1 MNPGLPG
8 SDFCHVPNFGTRTG
22 CQLPAA
28 VRSNRSKRIHMRR
41 VRCRAGIWP
50 TKTAKRSVA
59 SGPVWQSVSFAF
71 SGRLKTGACAAAGIA
86 ATKAMQRAVNAVRR
100 TPLFNRGVR
109 QKLQRYVCVYSGPS
123 PPSGGVRRPPLAVI
137 APHWTQFV

>member
-1 MNPGLPG
+1 
-8 SDFCHVPNFGTRTG
+8 
-22 CQLPAA
+22 
-28 VRSNRSKRIHMRR
+28 MRR
-41 VRCRAGIWP
+41 VPCRAGICP
-50 TKTAKRSVA
+50 TKTAKRSLS

-71 SGRLKTGACAAAGIA
+71 SGSGKTGACAPAGIA
-86 ATKAMQRAVNAVRR
+86 AAKAARRAVSAARR
-100 TPLFNRGVR
+100 TPLFNKGAR